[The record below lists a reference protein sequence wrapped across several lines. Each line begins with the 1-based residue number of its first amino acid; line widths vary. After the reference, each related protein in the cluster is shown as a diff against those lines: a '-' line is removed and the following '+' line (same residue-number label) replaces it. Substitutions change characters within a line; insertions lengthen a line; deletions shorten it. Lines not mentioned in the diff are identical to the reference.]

1 MGVSRLKKKI
11 ELNYRRGRTWQ
22 NCSECDHFVS
32 HYLITGPGKAGRGFC
47 SGPRCRVMGLKGGRA
62 YRVSPDG
69 LCDAFD
75 NTEKLAR
82 LGVNRDE

>member
-22 NCSECDHFVS
+22 SCSECDHFVRYFS
-32 HYLITGPGKAGRGFC
+32 IHQPGKPDLVHTE
-47 SGPRCRVMGLKGGRA
+47 PRCQIIGLECGRA

-75 NTEKLAR
+75 NTEKLAA
-82 LGVNRDE
+82 LGVTK